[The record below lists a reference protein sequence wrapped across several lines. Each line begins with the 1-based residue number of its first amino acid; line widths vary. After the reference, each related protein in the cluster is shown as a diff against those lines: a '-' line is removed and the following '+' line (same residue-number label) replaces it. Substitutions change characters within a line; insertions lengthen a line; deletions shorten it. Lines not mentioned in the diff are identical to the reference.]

1 MIDIRQLQLFVSV
14 AEELHFG
21 RAAARSGMSQP
32 PFSQQILRLERELGV
47 ALLQRTSRHVTLTS
61 AGMALLVEARALIA
75 KRDRIVD
82 MVRRTASGDAGTLRI
97 GFAASSAV
105 GLLPIIVRDLR
116 LALPDV
122 SLQIDDRGGID
133 IAAAIRLG
141 TLDAAIVRGPF
152 LAKDIMVETL
162 YRDGLVAVLPGSHP
176 LADRTE
182 LRIDELAGDD
192 FILFPRMGAPEF
204 YDTIIGLCSGA
215 GFSPAIVQEASA
227 WLSVVGLV
235 EAGLGIT
242 IAPALAARGCPQ
254 DVAAIPVTGT
264 SDRTELLIAYRQG
277 ERHPLVARFRD
288 IALLAMKTGRF
299 RLEPP

>member
-1 MIDIRQLQLFVSV
+1 MIDLRQLELFIAV

-21 RAAARSGMSQP
+21 RAAARSGMAQP
-32 PFSQQILRLERELGV
+32 PFSQQILRLERALGV
-47 ALLQRTSRHVTLTS
+47 ALLHRTSRHVSLTP
-61 AGMALLVEARALIA
+61 AGMALLVDARALIA
-75 KRDRIVD
+75 KRDRMVD

-105 GLLPIIVRDLR
+105 GVLPTIVRQLR

-122 SLQIDDRGGID
+122 SLQINDRDGID
-133 IAAAIRLG
+133 IGSAIRLG

-152 LAKDIMVETL
+152 LAKDLMVETL
-162 YRDGLVAVLPGSHP
+162 RRDGLVAVLPVSHP
-176 LADRTE
+176 LAKRAE
-182 LRIDELAGDD
+182 LPIGELAGDS
-192 FILFPRMGAPEF
+192 FVLFPRTGAPEL

-242 IAPALAARGCPQ
+242 IAPALAARSCPRG
-254 DVAAIPVTGT
+254 VMAIPLEGT
-264 SDRTELLIAYRQG
+264 FDRTELLIAYRHG
-277 ERHPLVARFRD
+277 ELHPLVARFRD
-288 IALLAMKTGRF
+288 IALSAMKT
-299 RLEPP
+299 